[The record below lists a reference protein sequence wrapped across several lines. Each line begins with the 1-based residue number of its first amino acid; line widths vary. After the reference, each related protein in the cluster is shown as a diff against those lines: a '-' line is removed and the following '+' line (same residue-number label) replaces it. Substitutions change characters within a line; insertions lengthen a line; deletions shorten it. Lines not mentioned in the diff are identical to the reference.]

1 MLSTHFVCCDDSSLA
16 RSKEALHCC
25 YQVTSII
32 CHLVYLAGP
41 CSRLMLPRGAL
52 RPRINIL
59 DYMIAFL
66 PSRILQVV
74 FYVQTCRTHPLPRS
88 MRSAQTHQRSITLS
102 LPRQN
107 LLLTA
112 HAKQGFLRASAA
124 SLRSFP
130 IQPQGCSW
138 PPHLHASSAGFPV
151 LYCVLVRSAVLNSL
165 SWGC

>member
-59 DYMIAFL
+59 DYMIAVL

-74 FYVQTCRTHPLPRS
+74 FYVQTCRTHPLPPS

-112 HAKQGFLRASAA
+112 HAKQGFLRASAG
-124 SLRSFP
+124 
-130 IQPQGCSW
+130 GCNVCKSAQL
-138 PPHLHASSAGFPV
+138 PDPAPGLQLATALTCFLCRLSSVV
-151 LYCVLVRSAVLNSL
+151 LCPSEVCST
-165 SWGC
+165 